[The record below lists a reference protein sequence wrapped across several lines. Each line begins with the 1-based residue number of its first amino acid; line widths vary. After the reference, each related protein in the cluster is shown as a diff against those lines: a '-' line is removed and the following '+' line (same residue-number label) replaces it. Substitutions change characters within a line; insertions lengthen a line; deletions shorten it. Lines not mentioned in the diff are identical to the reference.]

1 MRSFKFDP
9 DLEIEFQTATAP
21 EGEGDFSCGN
31 RSPIPR
37 SSFTRDR
44 HGAKGFSVVPSWVV
58 AEIAHA
64 RAHNAALLVC
74 VILKRMR
81 MRTETTVFL
90 TAAIWAEIG
99 APSERERQTILRH
112 LRLIPR
118 VLKLE
123 PRRKRHTHYQVSLG
137 ETWFDQLGTGN
148 K

>member
-9 DLEIEFQTATAP
+9 DLEMEFQTATAP
-21 EGEGDFSCGN
+21 EGEGDFSGGD
-31 RSPIPR
+31 RS
-37 SSFTRDR
+37 SVSKNSFTRDR

-58 AEIAHA
+58 TEIARA

-81 MRTETTVFL
+81 MRAETTVLL

-112 LRLIPR
+112 L
-118 VLKLE
+118 VA
-123 PRRKRHTHYQVSLG
+123 SLAC
-137 ETWFDQLGTGN
+137 
-148 K
+148 